1 MRHFARG
8 YTLIEILIALTIM
21 SLVFGIGFSG
31 FRDYSRRQTLE
42 SLARQV
48 RGDISIAKER
58 ALAGTKPASPNA
70 QCDSPHSLRGHGIFA
85 VAGGA
90 SYQLYAICTNG
101 TSFIDTRTMPTG
113 FTIVR
118 TFSSGCPVVST
129 FFKVLGQGTSLS
141 AGCDALFTI
150 TNTASSQSTIVT
162 MTSSGEIR

>member
-70 QCDSPHSLRGHGIFA
+70 QCDSPHSLRGHGILLLQAELLINFMQFA
-85 VAGGA
+85 PTEPVLLIQEPCQPDL
-90 SYQLYAICTNG
+90 QL
-101 TSFIDTRTMPTG
+101 
-113 FTIVR
+113 
-118 TFSSGCPVVST
+118 
-129 FFKVLGQGTSLS
+129 
-141 AGCDALFTI
+141 
-150 TNTASSQSTIVT
+150 
-162 MTSSGEIR
+162 

>member
-21 SLVFGIGFSG
+21 SLIFGIGFSG

-42 SLARQV
+42 SIARQV
-48 RGDISIAKER
+48 RGDISTAKER

-70 QCDSPHSLRGHGIFA
+70 QCDTPHTLMGHGIFA
-85 VAGGA
+85 VGGGA

-118 TFSSGCPVVST
+118 TFPFGCPIDST
-129 FFKVLGQGTSLS
+129 YFRVLGLGTSIQT
-141 AGCDALFTI
+141 GCDATFTI
-150 TNTASSQSTIVT
+150 TNTASSQTTVVT